1 MLLFSSSL
9 DCLITAEARGS
20 LLGVARAEKRQ
31 RLGTGMVTVED
42 TDPFDCDVCCHPL
55 KPPIFE
61 CDNGHPLCSSCR
73 DKLAPVGKCHV
84 CRIST
89 RGYRRSR
96 AMEHLV
102 EALCVRCPN
111 SANGCNAKPLYYD
124 LAGHRQVCPHT
135 PCHCPGET
143 CSFAGTTKQLVEHI
157 TGSHGWPCTT
167 RTDIVHKTPVR
178 LQNGFNFLVVDHL
191 GDAKDASI
199 TSTTG
204 QFLFLLN
211 VDLLPLGCAISV
223 HCIRPHHNIDSQG
236 LPSKAIKC
244 LLSYSRWFDEPMF
257 HHNLNSD
264 LRVDFTDLSEG
275 LPNQEMCFK
284 FVIPKSALEDGVLE
298 SILVDCPHFP
308 LFTADAYSASIHS
321 VPFLRSSS
329 SLLAA
334 ANPIDVKKPSKQEV
348 RRPKNPHPLSS
359 SLELVMALL
368 DLIGSADL
376 LSSLLMRACAAH
388 LMFSLCWCLS
398 GLLFKSIK
406 PALLFCYLITA
417 EGRRTRGTPVGF
429 SSVLTCIEGH
439 LFVAMA
445 PSKRKSA
452 ETEKI
457 TVEDANSLDC
467 GVCFSPLKPPI
478 FQCDNGHALCS
489 SCRDKLAPA
498 GKCHVCGIT
507 TRRGY
512 RRCLAMEHLVESVRV
527 SCPNAAHG
535 CDARL
540 VYYDLAGHRKACLH
554 APCHC
559 PAETCSF
566 VGTMKQ
572 LVDHITGGSHGWP
585 CTTKAFIANKM
596 NIRLQDGF
604 NFLVLDHLVDKE
616 GSTTTSSTGKFL
628 FLLNVAR
635 QPLGQHF
642 LFNISVLCI
651 HPHHI
656 YDAQGQS
663 SKAIN
668 CALSYSW
675 WYGSLF
681 NTLDMGV
688 RVDCTDLSDG
698 LPNHEMCFKFVV
710 PNSALGD
717 RDKQEAIHVDVSITI
732 C

>member
-1 MLLFSSSL
+1 MELSRLWQVTCFLECPGEGLVKLALQSLAITFRFMSVALSDPCCYASTRKLARRPAGGARSVGEGNRRDESPHSPHSCSLLLFLVFSPWAAANSIVLKKPSKAAVQRRKHPHPLRSSSSL

-31 RLGTGMVTVED
+31 RLETEMVTVED

-61 CDNGHPLCSSCR
+61 VHVSIIFTLVFILVSGAFIHTDLWTILHLMHMRRRLQCDNGHPLCSSCR

-111 SANGCNAKPLYYD
+111 AANGCNVKLLYYD

-143 CSFAGTTKQLVEHI
+143 CSYVGTTKQLVEHI

-223 HCIRPHHNIDSQG
+223 HCIRPHHSIDSQG

-298 SILVDCPHFP
+298 SILVD
-308 LFTADAYSASIHS
+308 
-321 VPFLRSSS
+321 
-329 SLLAA
+329 
-334 ANPIDVKKPSKQEV
+334 
-348 RRPKNPHPLSS
+348 
-359 SLELVMALL
+359 
-368 DLIGSADL
+368 
-376 LSSLLMRACAAH
+376 
-388 LMFSLCWCLS
+388 
-398 GLLFKSIK
+398 
-406 PALLFCYLITA
+406 
-417 EGRRTRGTPVGF
+417 VGF
-429 SSVLTCIEGH
+429 
-439 LFVAMA
+439 
-445 PSKRKSA
+445 
-452 ETEKI
+452 
-457 TVEDANSLDC
+457 
-467 GVCFSPLKPPI
+467 
-478 FQCDNGHALCS
+478 
-489 SCRDKLAPA
+489 
-498 GKCHVCGIT
+498 
-507 TRRGY
+507 
-512 RRCLAMEHLVESVRV
+512 
-527 SCPNAAHG
+527 
-535 CDARL
+535 
-540 VYYDLAGHRKACLH
+540 
-554 APCHC
+554 
-559 PAETCSF
+559 
-566 VGTMKQ
+566 
-572 LVDHITGGSHGWP
+572 
-585 CTTKAFIANKM
+585 
-596 NIRLQDGF
+596 NI
-604 NFLVLDHLVDKE
+604 
-616 GSTTTSSTGKFL
+616 
-628 FLLNVAR
+628 
-635 QPLGQHF
+635 
-642 LFNISVLCI
+642 C
-651 HPHHI
+651 
-656 YDAQGQS
+656 
-663 SKAIN
+663 
-668 CALSYSW
+668 
-675 WYGSLF
+675 
-681 NTLDMGV
+681 
-688 RVDCTDLSDG
+688 
-698 LPNHEMCFKFVV
+698 
-710 PNSALGD
+710 
-717 RDKQEAIHVDVSITI
+717 
-732 C
+732 